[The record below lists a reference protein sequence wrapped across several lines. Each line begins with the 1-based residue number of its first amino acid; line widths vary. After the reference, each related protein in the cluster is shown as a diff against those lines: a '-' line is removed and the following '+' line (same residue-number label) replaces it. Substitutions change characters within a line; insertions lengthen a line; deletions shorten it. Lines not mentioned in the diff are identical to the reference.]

1 MQRKWVRAVG
11 MLVVLLGVS
20 AGLLLLTNPAPQV
33 RDIGAGE
40 GGGAARPY
48 VVKLHARWCPVCMVT
63 KDAWAS
69 VQDEYVGRVRLV
81 VFDFTTDATTE
92 TSRAQAARLGL
103 SAVFDEWVG
112 ATGSVLVLDGASKEL
127 KQVLHGNLEPAE
139 YRAAI
144 DATLAGHTP

>member
-1 MQRKWVRAVG
+1 MKARWLRAVG
-11 MLVVLLGVS
+11 VLVVLLGVS
-20 AGLLLLTNPAPQV
+20 AGTLLLTNPAPAV
-33 RDIGAGE
+33 PDIVSAE
-40 GGGAARPY
+40 STGAARPY

-69 VQDEYVGRVRLV
+69 VQDGYVGKVRLV

-92 TSRAQAARLGL
+92 ASRAQAARLGI

-112 ATGSVLVLDGASKEL
+112 ATGSVLVLDGASKEV
-127 KQVLHGNLEPAE
+127 KHVLHGNLEPAE

-144 DATLAGHTP
+144 DATLATQHE